1 MMLELNRSTAMMLRI
16 GIYAGLA
23 ISIVGLALSMM
34 DGGDDI
40 LYAGIFVLII
50 SPFLGLIVSLISLV
64 LEKDWRWAAVAA
76 VLVTIT
82 VIGAIFSI

>member
-16 GIYAGLA
+16 GIYAGLV